1 MSGGIFLDTTT
12 ALPVT
17 EDTDRLPLKGRV
29 SYGMLDMAG
38 QLTCFVSAYFMY
50 YLTDVAGIAALAAG
64 TLMFLTR
71 IVDFIDA
78 PAWGIIIDHTHS
90 KYGQCRPWFLWLPIP
105 YAIICAFIFLTPDI
119 GEGNLLIYISI
130 FYILY
135 NLVFTGLNTP
145 LTAILPLLT
154 KSSKERI
161 VLNSY
166 RMVGS
171 NLGTMLM
178 NATALPLVALLGAG
192 NDKKG
197 FFLTAAIFGIVAI
210 FMQFYSFANLREI
223 NTEIKK
229 KVKKM
234 PLKESFKAV
243 KGNWP
248 WLIIVISNLLFW
260 IGMICRNVSSI
271 YYFSYNLGHKD
282 LVPFL
287 NTIGAIGIIS
297 IIAMPY
303 LCRHMKK
310 CTAWSGGLVTVVIG
324 QTLMY
329 FAQSNIPFLIVG
341 WSVSNLGI
349 SLACSI
355 PFAMLSST
363 VDFGEWK
370 TGVRSAGFLTAVGSS
385 FCIKAGCGIGAAI
398 PGAILAY
405 FGYVANTT
413 QSAESLAGI
422 SFAFIW
428 LPVIIFIAAI
438 IPLLFYHK
446 YEGMETQIR
455 TDLEARALAEAA
467 E

>member
-1 MSGGIFLDTTT
+1 MDATATATT
-12 ALPVT
+12 PV
-17 EDTDRLPLKGRV
+17 DDPADRLPLKGRV

-78 PAWGIIIDHTHS
+78 PAWGVIIDHTHS
-90 KYGQCRPWFLWLPIP
+90 KYGKCRPWFLWLPIP

-135 NLVFTGLNTP
+135 NLIFTGLNTP
-145 LTAILPLLT
+145 LTAILPLLS
-154 KSSKERI
+154 KSPKERI
-161 VLNSY
+161 LLNSY

-178 NATALPLVALLGAG
+178 NATALPLVAFLGAG

-197 FFLTAAIFGIVAI
+197 FFLTAAIFGIAAI
-210 FMQFYSFANLREI
+210 FMQFYSFANLKEVG
-223 NTEIKK
+223 TDTPKK
-229 KVKKM
+229 EKKM

-248 WLIIVISNLLFW
+248 WLIIITANILFW
-260 IGMICRNVSSI
+260 IAMICRNVSSI

-282 LVPFL
+282 LIPFL
-287 NTIGAIGIIS
+287 NTIGSVGILS
-297 IIAMPY
+297 IIALPFI
-303 LCRHMKK
+303 CRHMKK
-310 CTAWSGGLVTVVIG
+310 CNAWMMGLFAVIAG
-324 QTLMY
+324 QAVMY
-329 FAQSNIPFLIVG
+329 FAGANLPILITG
-341 WSVSNLGI
+341 WTISNLGI
-349 SLACSI
+349 SMGCAL
-355 PFAMLSST
+355 PFAMLGSV

-385 FCIKAGCGIGAAI
+385 FCVKAGCGIGAAI

-405 FGYVANTT
+405 FGYVANAE

-428 LPVIIFIAAI
+428 LPVILFVIAL
-438 IPLLFYHK
+438 IPLLFYRK
-446 YEGMETQIR
+446 YESMEDKIR
-455 TDLEARALAEAA
+455 KELDERNAAIAA

>member
-1 MSGGIFLDTTT
+1 MDATLTNQ
-12 ALPVT
+12 AVE
-17 EDTDRLPLKGRV
+17 EDSDRLPLKGRI

-78 PAWGIIIDHTHS
+78 PAWGVIIDQTHS
-90 KYGQCRPWFLWLPIP
+90 KYGKCRPWFLWLPIP
-105 YAIICAFIFLTPDI
+105 YAIVCAFIFLTPDI

-135 NLVFTGLNTP
+135 NLIFTGLNTP

-154 KSSKERI
+154 KSPKERI
-161 VLNSY
+161 LLNSY

-178 NATALPLVALLGAG
+178 NATALPLVAFLGAG

-197 FFLTAAIFGIVAI
+197 FFITAAIFGIVAI
-210 FMQFYSFANLREI
+210 FMQFYSFSNLKEVG
-223 NTEIKK
+223 TDSPKK
-229 KVKKM
+229 EKKM

-248 WLIIVISNLLFW
+248 WLIIVSANLLFW

-282 LVPFL
+282 MIAFL
-287 NTIGAIGIIS
+287 NTIGSVGILA
-297 IIAMPY
+297 IIALPY
-303 LCRHMKK
+303 ICRHMKK
-310 CTAWSGGLVTVVIG
+310 CTAWVGGLVGVVIG

-329 FAQSNIPFLIVG
+329 FAGANIPFLIAG
-341 WSVSNLGI
+341 WTISNLGI
-349 SLACSI
+349 SMACAL
-355 PFAMLSST
+355 PFAMLGSV

-370 TGVRSAGFLTAVGSS
+370 TGIRSAGFLTAVGSS

-413 QSAESLAGI
+413 QSPESLAGI

-428 LPVIIFIAAI
+428 LPVIIFFIAM
-438 IPLLFYHK
+438 IPLLFYRK
-446 YEGMETQIR
+446 YEGMEEKIR
-455 TDLEARALAEAA
+455 QDLEARNEAVAA